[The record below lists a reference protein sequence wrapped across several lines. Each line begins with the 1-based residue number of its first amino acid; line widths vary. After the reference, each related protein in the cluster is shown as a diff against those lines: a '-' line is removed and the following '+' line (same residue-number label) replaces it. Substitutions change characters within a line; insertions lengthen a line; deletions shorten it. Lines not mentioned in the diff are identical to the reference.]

1 MTSNQ
6 EFLRAHKK
14 ECLKRPDYGT
24 SSRSSSSNKPSSS
37 TPTLRPNVRRR
48 FPKALKEDIAS
59 GPLSHLQQW
68 INPLSKLQSIL
79 QNKAC
84 LKGPASRKNIQL
96 QALSLWKPLFAGLGQ
111 LPLTISSAMAPNRG
125 RQAAKITGA
134 GNGTG
139 GRDARKRKNQS
150 IRFLRRLIPILLS
163 GSPLGSANMHS
174 KRTFRLVV
182 FAARAPIGTTGGSL
196 LRGVRKCDTRSYEL
210 SLFTAWVPVRSPESD
225 ARNDFRSLQAT

>member
-1 MTSNQ
+1 MP
-6 EFLRAHKK
+6 FF
-14 ECLKRPDYGT
+14 KRPDYGT

-37 TPTLRPNVRRR
+37 IPTLRPNVRRR

-96 QALSLWKPLFAGLGQ
+96 QALSLCWKPLFAGLGQ

-125 RQAAKITGA
+125 YTAK
-134 GNGTG
+134 
-139 GRDARKRKNQS
+139 
-150 IRFLRRLIPILLS
+150 LL
-163 GSPLGSANMHS
+163 
-174 KRTFRLVV
+174 
-182 FAARAPIGTTGGSL
+182 
-196 LRGVRKCDTRSYEL
+196 
-210 SLFTAWVPVRSPESD
+210 RSPERVMGLGD
-225 ARNDFRSLQAT
+225 AMRESGKTRAFAF

>member
-1 MTSNQ
+1 MP
-6 EFLRAHKK
+6 FF
-14 ECLKRPDYGT
+14 KRPDYGT
-24 SSRSSSSNKPSSS
+24 SSRSSSNKPSSS

-125 RQAAKITGA
+125 YTAK
-134 GNGTG
+134 
-139 GRDARKRKNQS
+139 
-150 IRFLRRLIPILLS
+150 LL
-163 GSPLGSANMHS
+163 
-174 KRTFRLVV
+174 
-182 FAARAPIGTTGGSL
+182 
-196 LRGVRKCDTRSYEL
+196 
-210 SLFTAWVPVRSPESD
+210 RSPERVMGLGD
-225 ARNDFRSLQAT
+225 ATQGAGTTILPQISHTSKFGFIYKYI

>member
-6 EFLRAHKK
+6 EFLRAHNK

-37 TPTLRPNVRRR
+37 TPSECKAALSEGAEGGQVVHSLIYNSGSTRCPNFKV
-48 FPKALKEDIAS
+48 FYKS
-59 GPLSHLQQW
+59 
-68 INPLSKLQSIL
+68 
-79 QNKAC
+79 

-139 GRDARKRKNQS
+139 GRDARKR
-150 IRFLRRLIPILLS
+150 
-163 GSPLGSANMHS
+163 
-174 KRTFRLVV
+174 
-182 FAARAPIGTTGGSL
+182 
-196 LRGVRKCDTRSYEL
+196 
-210 SLFTAWVPVRSPESD
+210 W
-225 ARNDFRSLQAT
+225 